1 MALGIPSEL
10 APSLFAQALSRLL
23 FVYGAFSMILAEI
36 LLLLMGW
43 HEGNAAVAWAGF
55 LVGLPGFILWRM
67 MFTSKSWLLGLSFIL
82 SLGAIL
88 GIVSYV
94 VFTTVPSVE
103 STQFYPFAL
112 ISFALLMVCGLDAR
126 VGERL
131 VWLVAGFVIAN
142 VTLFI
147 SALSAGADFVFDYR
161 VIIGFLVVG
170 LAVSLTPR
178 LLALNTKRQVDLDE
192 SSHLIE
198 QESVRQQ
205 ATQVATATLHDTLL
219 ANLALL
225 THTKPGALQP
235 ELRDALEAQLGQLHL
250 DDWLSSVLVPSAQS
264 TVQRENYDQRIA
276 DVIASAQSL
285 GLTVHLSGDLDGLV
299 RLSAEALDSLTGA
312 LAQCLTNVAKHSGQ
326 SSVEVVVLTA
336 GDFIS
341 VTIIDTGTGFDPDAI
356 PDDRMGIRL
365 SVQARIEAV
374 GGRTRI
380 WSNPDTGTAVMLQ
393 IPLAGGVQ

>member
-1 MALGIPSEL
+1 MALGIPSQL

-43 HEGNAAVAWAGF
+43 HEGDAAVAWAGF

-131 VWLVAGFVIAN
+131 LWLVAGFFIAN
-142 VTLFI
+142 LTLLI
-147 SALSAGADFVFDYR
+147 SAMSAGTEFVFDYR

-170 LAVSLTPR
+170 CAVSLTPR
-178 LLALNTKRQVDLDE
+178 LLALNTKLQVDLDE

-198 QESVRQQ
+198 QEPVRQQ

-219 ANLALL
+219 ANLSLL

-250 DDWLSSVLVPSAQS
+250 DDWLSSVLVPSSQS
-264 TVQRENYDQRIA
+264 TAQRENYDQRIA
-276 DVIASAQSL
+276 EVIASAQSL
-285 GLTVHLSGDLDGLV
+285 GLTVHLSGDLEGLV
-299 RLSAEALDSLTGA
+299 RLSPEALDALTGA
-312 LAQCLTNVAKHSGQ
+312 LAQCLTNVEKHSGQ
-326 SSVEVVVLTA
+326 STVEVVVLTA
-336 GDFIS
+336 GEFIS
-341 VTIIDTGTGFDPDAI
+341 ITIIDTGIGFNPDAI

-374 GGRTRI
+374 GGRVRI
-380 WSNPDTGTAVMLQ
+380 WSNPDSGTAVMLQ
-393 IPLAGGVQ
+393 IPLSGGVR